1 VKAAVIEEIVVDD
14 GGATAIEL
22 VEVDLVEDDK
32 NKDKKIKIFINEVKY
47 KAPKPVMTGA
57 ELKALADIAVEN
69 QLFLDEPGHHD
80 DPQIFDDEEFQLKS
94 GMKFYDVPV
103 GNLGAR

>member
-1 VKAAVIEEIVVDD
+1 MKETVIEEIVVDD
-14 GGATAIEL
+14 AGSTAMKL
-22 VEVDLVEDDK
+22 VEIDLIEDDK
-32 NKDKKIKIFINEVKY
+32 NVVKKIKIFINEVEY